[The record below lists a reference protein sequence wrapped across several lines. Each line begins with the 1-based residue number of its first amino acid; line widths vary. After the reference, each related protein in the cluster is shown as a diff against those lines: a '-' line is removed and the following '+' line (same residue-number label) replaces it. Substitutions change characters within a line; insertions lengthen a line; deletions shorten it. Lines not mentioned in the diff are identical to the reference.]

1 MRTAI
6 IESIYAL
13 MRKDKNVYFLTGD
26 LGFSV
31 LEKMEKDFPGRFFNM
46 GVAEQNMIGVATGLA
61 LSGKKVFVYSIIP
74 FATMRCFEQIRDDI
88 CYNNA
93 NVAIIGVGSGLSYG
107 VLGCT
112 HFALEDVAILRC
124 LPNMTIVSPAD
135 AIEASLALGA
145 IYSLSTPVYLRIGKK
160 DEPTVYQK
168 PYAFK
173 LGKGVTLTRGDDIV
187 IFATGSILK
196 NVLEAGTILKEKY
209 TISSSIVNLHTIKP
223 LDVKL
228 IVHMSKR
235 KKAIFT
241 VEEHGQIGGLGSAVA
256 EIISQYDTMPPL
268 TRIGTPDTFIKHIG
282 SQTYLRE
289 KLSLSPSGIAKTIRA
304 QL

>member
-1 MRTAI
+1 MRTAV
-6 IESIYAL
+6 IEKIYSL
-13 MRKDKNVYFLTGD
+13 MKRDKTVYFLTGD

-31 LEKMEKDFPGRFFNM
+31 LESIERDFPNRFINM
-46 GVAEQNMIGVATGLA
+46 GVAEQNMMGVAAGLA

-74 FATMRCFEQIRDDI
+74 FATMRCYEQIRDDI

-93 NVAIIGVGSGLSYG
+93 NVTIIGVGSGLSYG

-135 AIEASLALGA
+135 AIEASLAIRA

-160 DEPTVYQK
+160 GEPTVYQK

-173 LGKGVTLTRGDDIV
+173 LGKGVTLTRGDDIA

-196 NVLEAGTILKEKY
+196 NVLEAGTILKEKHH
-209 TISSSIVNLHTIKP
+209 IFSSIVNLHTIKP

-228 IVHMSKR
+228 IVHMSKG

-289 KLSLSPSGIAKTIRA
+289 KLSLLPGGIAKTIRA